1 MKTLMTIRCLSFTIL
16 VLCTL
21 TWHGGE
27 AKAQAP
33 VAPGLETNGCG
44 AKNGWGSKLV
54 PNGTFLSK
62 CEFKPACNNHDRCY
76 SRCLEKGDLYG
87 KPECKDARGSSA
99 IENRRQICDVD
110 LQTDILKGNSGKPAC
125 SFYAAF
131 YRWAVQSFGEGHFSG
146 IGEGAL
152 TVIRSFLLYGQEN
165 PGKYTEEDIA
175 ALSAAIT
182 SRPTVPN
189 EIYSAEFDRF
199 TGKFKLWSSLN
210 GEKKVVIQIPRDMK

>member
-16 VLCTL
+16 VICTL
-21 TWHGGE
+21 VGHGGE
-27 AKAQAP
+27 AKAQDP

-44 AKNGWGSKLV
+44 AKNGWSSKLV

-62 CEFKPACNNHDRCY
+62 CEFKSACDKHDRCY
-76 SRCLEKGDLYG
+76 SRCLEKGNLYG
-87 KPECKDARGSSA
+87 KPECKDARGSLAKES
-99 IENRRQICDVD
+99 RRKICDVA
-110 LQTDILKGNSGKPAC
+110 LQADILTGNSGKPAC
-125 SFYAAF
+125 SFYSAF
-131 YRWAVQSFGEGHFSG
+131 YRWAVQTFGEGNFSG

-165 PGKYTEEDIA
+165 PGKYTAEDID

-182 SRPTVPN
+182 SRPTVSN
-189 EIYSAEFDRF
+189 EIYSAEFDKY

-210 GEKKVVIQIPRDMK
+210 GEKQVVIQIPRDGT